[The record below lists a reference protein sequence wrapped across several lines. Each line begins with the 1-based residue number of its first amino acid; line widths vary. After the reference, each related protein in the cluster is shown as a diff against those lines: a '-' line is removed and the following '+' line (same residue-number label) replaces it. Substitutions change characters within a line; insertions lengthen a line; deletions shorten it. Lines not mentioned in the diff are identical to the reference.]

1 MSVQQVLTDAAP
13 PAPPHHRRVSTRRLS
28 IMRFVELLLAGSMFL
43 LLGPRSE
50 STVGPRSGR
59 ADAALAAAEP
69 PTVAPLPSPPPPS
82 HEMLTD
88 ERLSRIDARQDALDA
103 TLAQI
108 GGQIERISA
117 EFERL
122 DAADV
127 TLDERITSL
136 VSAASPKLRR
146 PQVPTATAPTEVL
159 PTLVSVDLWGGHP
172 SAAIRGADGKIRFY
186 AVGDTIGVAR
196 LQSISPDSHSVVIEY
211 RNGKTSTLKVRG

>member
-13 PAPPHHRRVSTRRLS
+13 PALPLHRRLSTRRLS
-28 IMRFVELLLAGSMFL
+28 VVLFMALIVAGSMFL

-50 STVGPRSGR
+50 STAGPRSGS
-59 ADAALAAAEP
+59 ADAALTVAEP
-69 PTVAPLPSPPPPS
+69 PAVAPLPDPPPPS
-82 HEMLTD
+82 REMLID

-108 GGQIERISA
+108 GGQIEWISA
-117 EFERL
+117 EVQRL

-127 TLDERITSL
+127 ALDERIISL
-136 VSAASPKLRR
+136 IRTATAKLRR
-146 PQVPTATAPTEVL
+146 PQVPTASAPGEVL

-196 LQSISPDSHSVVIEY
+196 LQSISPDSRSVVIEY
-211 RNGKTSTLKVRG
+211 RNGKSSTLKVRG